1 MDKDRRN
8 RFLRVSP
15 KRKAKVLDAI
25 ESLQALSKSH
35 YQYDKDEITELFNE
49 IQLALDSTRL
59 KFAGT
64 SVEDRFHS
72 LLDRDIKQMEQLK
85 NLDPELFSQIL
96 NKFNGTYLSQYL
108 KNKEEKEKTKDFMSL
123 DLETFHERMDKL
135 EDYIKFQQ
143 GTLTMWHK
151 SEAGKK

>member
-35 YQYDKDEITELFNE
+35 YQYDKDEITDLFNE

-123 DLETFHERMDKL
+123 DLKTFHERMDKL
-135 EDYIKFQQ
+135 EDYIKFQE
-143 GTLTMWHK
+143 GTLTMWYEKEK
-151 SEAGKK
+151 SKK

>member
-1 MDKDRRN
+1 MDIDRRD

-85 NLDPELFSQIL
+85 KLDPELFSQIL

-108 KNKEEKEKTKDFMSL
+108 KNKEEKEMNKDFMSL

-151 SEAGKK
+151 SETGKK

>member
-1 MDKDRRN
+1 MDIDRRN

-59 KFAGT
+59 KFSGT

-85 NLDPELFSQIL
+85 KLDPELFSQIL

-108 KNKEEKEKTKDFMSL
+108 KNKEEKEMTKDFMSL

-143 GTLTMWHK
+143 GTLTMWYEKEK
-151 SEAGKK
+151 SEK

>member
-72 LLDRDIKQMEQLK
+72 LLKFDF
-85 NLDPELFSQIL
+85 FSFL
-96 NKFNGTYLSQYL
+96 
-108 KNKEEKEKTKDFMSL
+108 
-123 DLETFHERMDKL
+123 
-135 EDYIKFQQ
+135 
-143 GTLTMWHK
+143 
-151 SEAGKK
+151 

>member
-1 MDKDRRN
+1 MDIDRRN

-85 NLDPELFSQIL
+85 KLDPELFSQIL

-108 KNKEEKEKTKDFMSL
+108 KNKEEKEMNKDFMSL

-135 EDYIKFQQ
+135 EDYIKFQKD
-143 GTLTMWHK
+143 TLTMWHK

>member
-1 MDKDRRN
+1 M
-8 RFLRVSP
+8 
-15 KRKAKVLDAI
+15 
-25 ESLQALSKSH
+25 QALSKSH

-85 NLDPELFSQIL
+85 KLDPELFSQIL

-108 KNKEEKEKTKDFMSL
+108 KNKEEKEMNKDFMSL

-151 SEAGKK
+151 SETGKK

>member
-123 DLETFHERMDKL
+123 DLKTFHERMDKL
-135 EDYIKFQQ
+135 EDYIKFQE
-143 GTLTMWHK
+143 GTLTMWYEKEK
-151 SEAGKK
+151 SKK

>member
-135 EDYIKFQQ
+135 EDYIKFQES
-143 GTLTMWHK
+143 TLTMWYKKEK
-151 SEAGKK
+151 SKK